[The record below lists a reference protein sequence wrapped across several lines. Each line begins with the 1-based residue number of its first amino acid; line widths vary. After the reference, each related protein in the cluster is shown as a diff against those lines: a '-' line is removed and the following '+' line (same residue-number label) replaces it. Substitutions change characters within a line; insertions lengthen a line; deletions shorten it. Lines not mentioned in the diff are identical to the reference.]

1 MILANGSSLL
11 RTYLSPSSYSHRP
24 SLAQLPFL
32 FIQWV
37 QYTGLDFHVLDDT
50 YILVLPLMTL

>member
-1 MILANGSSLL
+1 MILVKGSSLL
-11 RTYLSPSSYSHRP
+11 RTYLSPSNYSHLP
-24 SLAQLPFL
+24 SLAQLPFR

-50 YILVLPLMTL
+50 SILVLPLMTL